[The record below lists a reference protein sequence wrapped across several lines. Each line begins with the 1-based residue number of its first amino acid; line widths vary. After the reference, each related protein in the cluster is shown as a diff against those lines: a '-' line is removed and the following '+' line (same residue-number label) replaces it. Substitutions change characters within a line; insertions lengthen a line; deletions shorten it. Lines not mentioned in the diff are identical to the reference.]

1 MKHVRLYPSCLLV
14 GLVSLLAVPLV
25 VAADDAAAPA
35 VAAPPLAY
43 GVSEI
48 IQLSQAQVS
57 DPTIVTFIKNS
68 GNSYGLDAPQV
79 LYLRQ
84 QGVSETVINAMLSQ
98 PAPGTL
104 PAVATAASAVPEN
117 TVVPA
122 SPASV
127 NVVQAPPPTVSAPAS
142 SVYVIPDTAT
152 YRYYSTYNPYGG
164 YPGYFPVMV
173 SVGYVGHSGGGYH
186 SGGNHGGGFRNGSHH

>member
-84 QGVSETVINAMLSQ
+84 QGVSEAVINAMLSQ

-104 PAVATAASAVPEN
+104 PATAT
-117 TVVPA
+117 
-122 SPASV
+122 
-127 NVVQAPPPTVSAPAS
+127 SAPAS
-142 SVYVIPDTAT
+142 PENTLAAAPPAP
-152 YRYYSTYNPYGG
+152 STVLQDP
-164 YPGYFPVMV
+164 PQA
-173 SVGYVGHSGGGYH
+173 
-186 SGGNHGGGFRNGSHH
+186 